1 MAVRALLE
9 ILLWVGNIFV
19 NVLVKDNIYENIRT
33 NHGKTANKPGDVIN
47 YLDSIKEYVKMK
59 SEFLLQRDN
68 AITGLFIMKP
78 FVTSSICV
86 HGIYYNMEHTIER
99 MQYVIF

>member
-1 MAVRALLE
+1 MR
-9 ILLWVGNIFV
+9 
-19 NVLVKDNIYENIRT
+19 
-33 NHGKTANKPGDVIN
+33 
-47 YLDSIKEYVKMK
+47 

-68 AITGLFIMKP
+68 AITCLFITKP
-78 FVTSSICV
+78 IVTSLICD